1 MKAVFTCG
9 GTGGHINPALAVA
22 RVLLERRPDSEI
34 LFVGAEDGMEATL
47 VPREGFRLETLQI
60 SSYMRS
66 LKPSAIRHNVRAA
79 LSIRRALKKADRIIR
94 DFQPDV
100 ILGTGGY
107 ASYPMLHEGA
117 RLGIPTAV
125 HESNA
130 VPGLATKMV
139 ADKVDR
145 ILVSFADSRLGPT
158 ATRPVLSRSVCPYGR
173 SSSSPAAPTPAALSA
188 STRRRR

>member
-1 MKAVFTCG
+1 
-9 GTGGHINPALAVA
+9 
-22 RVLLERRPDSEI
+22 
-34 LFVGAEDGMEATL
+34 
-47 VPREGFRLETLQI
+47 
-60 SSYMRS
+60 MRS
-66 LKPSAIRHNVRAA
+66 LTPSAIRHNVRAA

-107 ASYPMLHEGA
+107 ASYPDAPRRA
-117 RLGIPTAV
+117 RSLGIPTAV

-145 ILVSFADSRLGPT
+145 ILVSFADSRS
-158 ATRPVLSRSVCPYGR
+158 AYRDPYRVVARRDARAGGVR
-173 SSSSPAAPTPAALSA
+173 LHPPRATPAALSA